1 MRRTELIALL
11 KKWNKQRLKSPKCK
25 LCSLVCLNKL
35 AVSNLKMTNKLH
47 TSLKTQEIF
56 SSLGQSLNLQ
66 PFILSKLAIAL
77 SIRKGDLTPQ
87 DFETD
92 NNGLELSRQVIFGDH
107 DLLFRSLIVKN
118 EGRVVREDDY
128 FPDLVKAHL
137 DRGAKLLENEKRY
150 TKDFYNHL
158 CRLDDNL

>member
-1 MRRTELIALL
+1 
-11 KKWNKQRLKSPKCK
+11 
-25 LCSLVCLNKL
+25 
-35 AVSNLKMTNKLH
+35 MTNKLH

-56 SSLGQSLNLQ
+56 SSLGQSLSLQ

-77 SIRKGDLTPQ
+77 SIRKGALVPS

-107 DLLFRSLIVKN
+107 DLLFRSLIVQT
-118 EGRVVREDDY
+118 EGRALREEDF

-137 DRGAKLLENEKRY
+137 DRGAKLLEDEKRY
-150 TKDFYNHL
+150 TKDFYNHM

>member
-1 MRRTELIALL
+1 
-11 KKWNKQRLKSPKCK
+11 
-25 LCSLVCLNKL
+25 
-35 AVSNLKMTNKLH
+35 MTNKLH

-56 SSLGQSLNLQ
+56 SSLGQSLSLQ

-77 SIRKGDLTPQ
+77 SIRKGALAPS
-87 DFETD
+87 DFKAD

-107 DLLFRSLIVKN
+107 DLLFRSLIAKN
-118 EGRVVREDDY
+118 EGRAIREEDY

-137 DRGAKLLENEKRY
+137 DRGAKLLEDEKRY
-150 TKDFYNHL
+150 TKDFYNHM

>member
-1 MRRTELIALL
+1 
-11 KKWNKQRLKSPKCK
+11 
-25 LCSLVCLNKL
+25 
-35 AVSNLKMTNKLH
+35 MTNKLH
-47 TSLKTQEIF
+47 TSLRTQEIF
-56 SSLGQSLNLQ
+56 SALGQSLSLQ

-77 SIRKGDLTPQ
+77 SIRKGALVPS

-118 EGRVVREDDY
+118 EGRAIREDDY

-137 DRGAKLLENEKRY
+137 DRGAKLLEDEKRY
-150 TKDFYNHL
+150 TKDFYNHM

>member
-1 MRRTELIALL
+1 
-11 KKWNKQRLKSPKCK
+11 
-25 LCSLVCLNKL
+25 
-35 AVSNLKMTNKLH
+35 MTNKLH

-56 SSLGQSLNLQ
+56 SSLGQSLSLQ

-77 SIRKGDLTPQ
+77 SIRKGALAPS

-118 EGRVVREDDY
+118 EGRAIREDDY

-137 DRGAKLLENEKRY
+137 DRGAKLLEDEKRY
-150 TKDFYNHL
+150 TKDFYNHM
-158 CRLDDNL
+158 CRLDNNL

>member
-1 MRRTELIALL
+1 
-11 KKWNKQRLKSPKCK
+11 
-25 LCSLVCLNKL
+25 
-35 AVSNLKMTNKLH
+35 MTNKLH

-56 SSLGQSLNLQ
+56 VSLGQSLNLQ

-77 SIRKGDLTPQ
+77 SIKKGTLEHA

-107 DLLFRSLIVKN
+107 DLLFRSLIVQN
-118 EGRVVREDDY
+118 EGRALREEEY

-137 DRGAKLLENEKRY
+137 DRGAKLLEAEKRY

>member
-1 MRRTELIALL
+1 
-11 KKWNKQRLKSPKCK
+11 
-25 LCSLVCLNKL
+25 
-35 AVSNLKMTNKLH
+35 MTNKLH

-56 SSLGQSLNLQ
+56 GSLGQSLGLQ

-77 SIRKGDLTPQ
+77 SIRKGALAPS

-107 DLLFRSLIVKN
+107 DLLFRSLIVQN
-118 EGRVVREDDY
+118 EGRALREEDY

-137 DRGAKLLENEKRY
+137 DRGAKLLEDEKRY
-150 TKDFYNHL
+150 TKDFYNHM
-158 CRLDDNL
+158 CRLDENL

>member
-1 MRRTELIALL
+1 
-11 KKWNKQRLKSPKCK
+11 
-25 LCSLVCLNKL
+25 
-35 AVSNLKMTNKLH
+35 MTNKLH

-77 SIRKGDLTPQ
+77 SIRKGNLTPQ

-107 DLLFRSLIVKN
+107 DLLFLIVKN

>member
-1 MRRTELIALL
+1 
-11 KKWNKQRLKSPKCK
+11 
-25 LCSLVCLNKL
+25 
-35 AVSNLKMTNKLH
+35 MTNKIH
-47 TSLKTQEIF
+47 TSLRTQEIF
-56 SSLGQSLNLQ
+56 SSLGQSLSLQ

-77 SIRKGDLTPQ
+77 SIRKGALAPS

-118 EGRVVREDDY
+118 EGRALREEDY
-128 FPDLVKAHL
+128 FPNLVKAHL
-137 DRGAKLLENEKRY
+137 DRGAKLLEDEKRY
-150 TKDFYNHL
+150 TKDFYNHM